1 MTDFESLVAA
11 GLVSERVSL
20 GPLTTYKFGGPARW
34 YAQARNGGELS
45 EILAA
50 RRTAGVDLLILGR
63 GSNLLVADAGYRG
76 IVVRLAGDFAAVA
89 IGETGIVTA
98 GGAVSLPIL
107 ARQAAKAGRGGLEWY
122 VGIPGS
128 VGGALRMNA
137 GGHGSDTGEW
147 LVDAEIMDAGAGT
160 VGTRDVAALDLSYR
174 HSNLT
179 DTDIVLSARFNSI
192 ARDPAESEALI
203 REITRWRR
211 EHQPG
216 GTLNAGSV
224 FKNPPGDAAGRIID
238 EVGLKGYRC
247 GGAAVSDRH
256 ANFFVADGDACAQD
270 VYDLVWAVRRR
281 VGEAV
286 GVWLE
291 PEIRFAGDF
300 AANDDARYPQEAR

>member
-1 MTDFESLVAA
+1 MSALDRLVEA
-11 GLVSERVSL
+11 GLVVEGVPL
-20 GPLTTYKFGGPARW
+20 GPLTTYKYGGPARW
-34 YAQARNGGELS
+34 YAEVATTTDLGEV
-45 EILAA
+45 LAA
-50 RRTAGVDLLILGR
+50 RLVDGADLLMLGR

-76 IVVRLAGDFAAVA
+76 IVVRLAGDFAAMS
-89 IGETGIVTA
+89 IGTDGTVTA
-98 GGAVSLPIL
+98 GGAVSLPML
-107 ARQAAKAGRGGLEWY
+107 ARQASKAGRGGLEWY

-128 VGGALRMNA
+128 VGGALVMNA

-147 LVDAEIMDAGAGT
+147 LLDAEVMDAETAT
-160 VGTRDVAALDLSYR
+160 VTTRDVAALDLSYR

-179 DTDIVLSARFNSI
+179 DTDIVLSARYRSI
-192 ARDPAESEALI
+192 DRDPVESEAFL
-203 REITRWRR
+203 RDITRWRR

-238 EVGLKGYRC
+238 AVGLKGYRC

-256 ANFFVADGDACAQD
+256 ANFFVADQGASAQD
-270 VYDLVWAVRRR
+270 IYDLVWAVRRR
-281 VGEAV
+281 VGESL

-300 AANDDARYPQEAR
+300 DANDDVRHPQEAR

>member
-1 MTDFESLVAA
+1 MKVLDSLVAA
-11 GLVSERVSL
+11 GVVSERVSL

-34 YAQARNGGELS
+34 YAEARSDGELS
-45 EILAA
+45 AIMAA
-50 RRTAGVDLLILGR
+50 RRAAGVDLLILGR
-63 GSNLLVADAGYRG
+63 GSNLLVADAGYGG
-76 IVVRLAGDFAAVA
+76 IVVRLAGDFAAVSF
-89 IGETGIVTA
+89 GEDGTITA

-128 VGGALRMNA
+128 VGGAVRMNA

-147 LVDAEIMDAGAGT
+147 LVDAAVMDAGTGT
-160 VGTRDVAALDLSYR
+160 VGARDVAALDLSYR

-224 FKNPPGDAAGRIID
+224 FKNPPGDAAGRIIE
-238 EVGLKGYRC
+238 EVGLKGFRC
-247 GGAAVSDRH
+247 GGAAVSSRH
-256 ANFFVADGDACAQD
+256 ANFFVAEAGACAQD
-270 VYDLVWAVRRR
+270 IYDLVWAVRRR

-300 AANDDARYPQEAR
+300 AANDDAQYPQEAR

>member
-1 MTDFESLVAA
+1 MSGFASLVDE
-11 GLVSERVSL
+11 GLVTEHVPL
-20 GPLTTYKFGGPARW
+20 GPLTTYRFGGPARW
-34 YAQARNGGELS
+34 YAEVGSATDLERV
-45 EILAA
+45 LAA
-50 RRTAGVDLLILGR
+50 RRAAGVDLLVLGR
-63 GSNLLVADAGYRG
+63 GSNLLVADSGYPG
-76 IVVRLAGDFAAVA
+76 VVVRLGGGLAVVS
-89 IGETGIVTA
+89 IGTDGIVAA
-98 GGAVSLPIL
+98 GGAVPLPML
-107 ARQAAKAGRGGLEWY
+107 ARHAAKAGRGGLEWY
-122 VGIPGS
+122 IGIPGS

-147 LVDAEIMDAGAGT
+147 LLDAEVMDAGTGAIT
-160 VGTRDVAALDLSYR
+160 TRDVAGLDLSYR

-179 DTDIVLSARFNSI
+179 DTDIVLSARYRSI
-192 ARDPAESEALI
+192 ARDPAEAEALI

-238 EVGLKGYRC
+238 AVGLKGYRR
-247 GGAAVSDRH
+247 GGASVSERH
-256 ANFFVADGDACAQD
+256 ANFFVAEAGACAQD
-270 VYDLVWAVRRR
+270 IYDLVWAVRRR

-300 AANDDARYPQEAR
+300 AANDDVCQPQEAK

>member
-1 MTDFESLVAA
+1 
-11 GLVSERVSL
+11 
-20 GPLTTYKFGGPARW
+20 LTTYKYGGPAQW
-34 YAQARNGGELS
+34 YAEVGTVAHLRDV
-45 EILAA
+45 LAA
-50 RRTAGVDLLILGR
+50 CFEVGADLLMLGR
-63 GSNLLVADAGYRG
+63 GSNLLIADSGYPG
-76 IVVRLAGDFAAVA
+76 VVVRLAGDFAAVSIDA
-89 IGETGIVTA
+89 DGVVTA
-98 GGAVSLPIL
+98 GGAVSLPML
-107 ARQAAKAGRGGLEWY
+107 ARQASKAGRGGLEWY

-128 VGGALRMNA
+128 VGGALVMNA

-147 LVDAEIMDAGAGT
+147 LLDAEVMDAETAT
-160 VGTRDVAALDLSYR
+160 VTTRDVAALDLSYR

-179 DTDIVLSARFNSI
+179 ASDIVLFARYRSVD
-192 ARDPAESEALI
+192 RDPAESESLL

-238 EVGLKGYRC
+238 AVGLKGYRC

-256 ANFFVADGDACAQD
+256 ANFFVADQGACAQD
-270 VYDLVWAVRRR
+270 IYDLVWAVRRR

-291 PEIRFAGDF
+291 PEIRFAGNF
-300 AANDDARYPQEAR
+300 GANDDVNHPQEAR

>member
-1 MTDFESLVAA
+1 MKGFDSLVAA
-11 GLVSERVSL
+11 GLVSEGVPL

-34 YAQARNGGELS
+34 FAEARNDGELS
-45 EILAA
+45 EIMAA

-63 GSNLLVADAGYRG
+63 GSNLLVADAGYG
-76 IVVRLAGDFAAVA
+76 GVVVRLAGDFSVVSF
-89 IGETGIVTA
+89 GEDGIITA

-128 VGGALRMNA
+128 VGGAVRMNA

-147 LVDAEIMDAGAGT
+147 LVDATVMDSGTGT
-160 VGTRDVAALDLSYR
+160 VGARDVAALDLSYR

-179 DTDIVLSARFNSI
+179 DSDIVLSARFNSI
-192 ARDPAESEALI
+192 ARDPADSEALI

-224 FKNPPGDAAGRIID
+224 FKNPPGDAAGRII
-238 EVGLKGYRC
+238 EEAGLKGYRC
-247 GGAAVSDRH
+247 GGAAVSARH
-256 ANFFVADGDACAQD
+256 ANFFVAEAGACAQD
-270 VYDLVWAVRRR
+270 IYDLVWAVRRR
-281 VGEAV
+281 VGETV